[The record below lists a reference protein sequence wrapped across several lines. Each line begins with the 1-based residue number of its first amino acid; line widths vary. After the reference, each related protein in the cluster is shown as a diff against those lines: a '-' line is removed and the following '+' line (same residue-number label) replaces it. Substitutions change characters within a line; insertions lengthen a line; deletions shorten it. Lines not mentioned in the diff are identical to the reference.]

1 MNQGLRFDFGR
12 RDQLF
17 KELEQFVRGFDRSSV
32 GLRKVTKGSSG
43 RDLESVES
51 VHDRQKLADNRF
63 FSCVLA

>member
-1 MNQGLRFDFGR
+1 
-12 RDQLF
+12 
-17 KELEQFVRGFDRSSV
+17 V